1 MFKRNNKTKF
11 VPFTLWGTG
20 IDEVISEDLYQ
31 YIKKLTD
38 DISSLKIE
46 NDDLTS
52 KYLHAKSE
60 LDSIKHTFERKDY
73 APAISRD
80 CEDCKFVLLSRW
92 NEEVIGCRKN
102 CLCDDFKKK
111 GE

>member
-1 MFKRNNKTKF
+1 MFKRNNKTKL
-11 VPFTLWGTG
+11 VHFTLWGTG
-20 IDEVISEDLYQ
+20 TDELISEDLYR
-31 YIKKLTD
+31 YINKLTD
-38 DISSLKIE
+38 DISSLKTE
-46 NDDLTS
+46 NNYLTS

-60 LDSIKHTFERKDY
+60 LDSIKHMVERKDY

-80 CEDCKFVLLSRW
+80 CEDCKFALLSVW
-92 NEEVIGCRKN
+92 DGTPIGCRKN